1 MLFDLRVT
9 VPDRP
14 GALARLTAR
23 VADHGIDVRS
33 IDVLGSSEDGA
44 IDHLLLE
51 CEPDAA
57 HALAASLAEEPGLVV
72 LGMRRSS
79 RTRGSAAEL
88 DFLLA
93 LADNT
98 HIGVDLFTDAIPRI
112 FAADWAIA
120 FRIDPREVSA
130 QTALAPSVEWD
141 GKVPRRA
148 VQVTE
153 TSGFSL
159 PLGMA
164 AEMVAVVLAD
174 AYVMLL
180 GRQGGPPF
188 HDAEVLRLRQLAQVC
203 GAVMATKAADAPVS

>member
-14 GALARLTAR
+14 GALARLTAM
-23 VADHGIDVRS
+23 VADHGIDERS
-33 IDVLGSSEDGA
+33 IDVLGESEDGA

-51 CEPDAA
+51 CNPDAA
-57 HALAASLAEEPGLVV
+57 HSLAASLADEPGLVV

-79 RTRGSAAEL
+79 RTRGTAAEL

-120 FRIDPREVSA
+120 YRIEPREISA
-130 QTALAPSVEWD
+130 QTALAPAVEWD

-153 TSGFSL
+153 ASGFAL
-159 PLGMA
+159 PIGMA

-203 GAVMATKAADAPVS
+203 GAVMANKAAEAPVS